1 MIKVPVNLITA
12 IVNSNPHGTIKKKKR
27 KRGNPNSTVPRSN
40 SSSKIVDCPSRE
52 KRPGLLPHWSLQ
64 SKQIRTYAVTALSFP
79 SLRWARVSNK
89 GVFGFAACPKF
100 RNFSCLFFLIF
111 LNFLHFLYKN

>member
-12 IVNSNPHGTIKKKKR
+12 IANSNPHGTIKKKKR
-27 KRGNPNSTVPRSN
+27 KRENPNSTVPRSN

-64 SKQIRTYAVTALSFP
+64 SKQIRTYAITAFSFP

-100 RNFSCLFFLIF
+100 RNFSCLFFFNILDFSSFSI
-111 LNFLHFLYKN
+111 